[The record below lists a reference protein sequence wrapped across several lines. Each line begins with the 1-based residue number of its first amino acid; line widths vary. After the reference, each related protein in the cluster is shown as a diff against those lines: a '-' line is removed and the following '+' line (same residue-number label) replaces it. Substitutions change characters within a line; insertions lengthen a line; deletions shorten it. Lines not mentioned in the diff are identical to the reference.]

1 MPPRR
6 RSALS
11 RPKRRSA
18 LATWVPVVAAV
29 ATAAAVGT
37 AYAHHRTRF
46 DNRVDALRESFG
58 PFDRLYISYKNP
70 DAVVPYRVFVD
81 VSQSEARR
89 HAADSGEDDLIKAER
104 ALQADLQLVTRY
116 RDDLADFRGNPFN
129 LPAEDPSKLPAN
141 YSISA
146 GTVSQIYDANDDSD
160 VNKSRAALNKL
171 FRDVLIPHDYQIALH
186 KALLL
191 YSFRH
196 PPTIP
201 LLDKIQHRYF
211 RLFPTNTSTSTHAG
225 LDNAQKKVCEWIF
238 SPQGKLQKVSR
249 LRWAED
255 ICDGSANRNHYSDI
269 GFNISPFVYRR
280 KPGSQKGPVIK
291 ILRSPP

>member
-11 RPKRRSA
+11 QPKRRSA

-37 AYAHHRTRF
+37 AYHRTRF

-58 PFDRLYISYKNP
+58 PFDRLYISYKKPYNN
-70 DAVVPYRVFVD
+70 AVVPYRVFVD

-89 HAADSGEDDLIKAER
+89 HAADSGEDDLIEAEQ
-104 ALQADLQLVTRY
+104 ALQADLQLVTQY
-116 RDDLADFRGNPFN
+116 RGDLADFLENPFN
-129 LPAEDPSKLPAN
+129 LPAKHPSDLAAN
-141 YSISA
+141 YSINA
-146 GTVSQIYDANDDSD
+146 GTVSRIHNANDGVG

-171 FRDVLIPHDYQIALH
+171 FRDVLIPYDYQIALH

-191 YSFRH
+191 YSPRH
-196 PPTIP
+196 PLTIP
-201 LLDKIQHRYF
+201 MLDEIQDTYF
-211 RLFPTNTSTSTHAG
+211 RLNTSTKTLTHAG
-225 LDNAQKKVCEWIF
+225 LDYAQRNVCERIF

-255 ICDGSANRNHYSDI
+255 IYDGSANRNDYSDI
-269 GFNISPFVYRR
+269 GYDISPFVHRR
-280 KPGSQKGPVIK
+280 KPGSQLGPVIK
-291 ILRSPP
+291 IR